1 MPTTPTY
8 AFRFP
13 ASTSSANVP
22 LDISNLATDLE
33 NYLSSFMKKGSF
45 SGTTDTSGLV
55 NISHGLSVAPTVV
68 ILTPAFTSDTV
79 SSVFRPTV
87 GAITSSTI
95 QVVCYRTDNST
106 RLLTTALGIHWL
118 AFK

>member
-8 AFRFP
+8 AFRYP
-13 ASTSSANVP
+13 ASTNSPNVP
-22 LDISNLATDLE
+22 LDISNLATDVE
-33 NYLSSFMKKGSF
+33 NYLASFMKRGTISI
-45 SGTTDTSGLV
+45 TTDSSGLFS
-55 NISHGLSVAPTVV
+55 ISHGLGVAPTTVM
-68 ILTPAFTSDTV
+68 LTPAYINDTV

-106 RLLTTALGIHWL
+106 RLVTTALGVHWL
-118 AFK
+118 AIK